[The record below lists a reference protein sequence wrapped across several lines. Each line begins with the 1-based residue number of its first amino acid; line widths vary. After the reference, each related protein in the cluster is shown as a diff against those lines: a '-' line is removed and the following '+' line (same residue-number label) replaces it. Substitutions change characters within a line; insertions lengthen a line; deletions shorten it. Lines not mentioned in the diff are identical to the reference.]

1 MSLNILF
8 ICEGN
13 AEVYLLYKILK
24 EEFNCEIEE
33 KILKN
38 DRNLNM
44 EEIKQFT
51 LLGKVNNNN
60 IYIGNIRG
68 VSKLNSAYVTELIE
82 NPQFYKLD
90 KILFIMDADY
100 RENNESGFIRMKK
113 SIVDIIK
120 KIQETRNIKTD
131 YFISP
136 NNRDDGMIENLLIEA
151 IKCKEIKEYIKNEV
165 VPNIREMESCEI
177 TDFSESKSIFMMI
190 AATQNP
196 MKGSASTFITDCYKK
211 IDKDNEYFKG
221 IKNFISKAIQ
231 NDSQN

>member
-1 MSLNILF
+1 MNFNVLF

-13 AEVYLLYKILK
+13 AEVFLLYKILK
-24 EEFNCEIEE
+24 EEFKLEIEE
-33 KILKN
+33 KILTN

-44 EEIKQFT
+44 KEIKQFT

-82 NPQFYKLD
+82 NRQFYKLD

-165 VPNIREMESCEI
+165 VPNIKEMESCEI